1 MDIELTVKQSQMFE
15 TTAHEVFG
23 GGSASGGKTFL
34 NKVLAIAIAEQVP
47 GAQIAILRNT
57 SKNLKKNYFMGA
69 MSIPLMLRDQIK
81 SGAVKI
87 NYTDLVVSWDTG
99 SVIHFMHA
107 EHVETTIDNLTGLE
121 FVLVI
126 GDEAGLLD
134 SRIINHAKSRLRI
147 GSLKIADE
155 FWRARLPRLQLT
167 SNPSGIS
174 HTYLKQTY
182 IDPATPGQEFTDE
195 NGTRKLFIPF
205 GARENPHIDYEAYER
220 QLLAMGDAV
229 KYKQLAL
236 GDWDAGE
243 GSYFGDAFKRA
254 KNVVPDF
261 APPKDWT
268 YLRGYDA
275 GYASPF
281 GYVIVARVRGQ
292 NSVTAYDGRVLYFP
306 NDSMVVY
313 REWYGYDGKDMN
325 TGIMKPQKLTH
336 ADVAR
341 MMKAKE
347 EDWGLKG
354 RVRPG
359 RADWKIW
366 EAELNVYD
374 DYKKEGIT
382 FVKADKAKGSRVS
395 GALKMRQM
403 MFAAHAEPIEQPALF
418 FVDKCVH
425 CIATIP
431 TLPSHPDNPD
441 DVATDN
447 VPDHLYDA
455 LRYNVASKQ
464 QTIGAMA
471 VKGL

>member
-1 MDIELTVKQSQMFE
+1 MDIQLTPKQTLMF
-15 TTAHEVFG
+15 TSTAHELFG

-57 SKNLKKNYFMGA
+57 SKNLKKNYFMGS
-69 MSIPLMLRDQIK
+69 MSIPMMLKDQIK
-81 SGAVKI
+81 AGTVKI
-87 NYTDLVVSWDTG
+87 NYTDLVVSWESG

-134 SRIINHAKSRLRI
+134 SRIISHAKSRLRI
-147 GSLKIADE
+147 GSLKIENE
-155 FWRARLPRLQLT
+155 FWKARLPRLQLT

-182 IDPATPGQEFTDE
+182 IDPAIPGQEFTDE

-220 QLLAMGDAV
+220 QLLAMGDTV

-243 GSYFGDAFKRA
+243 GAYFGDAFKRN

-261 APPKDWT
+261 ALPKDWT
-268 YLRGYDA
+268 VLRGYDA

-281 GYVIVARVRGQ
+281 GYVIIAKVRGQ
-292 NSVTAYDGRVLYFP
+292 NSVTSYDGRNLYFP
-306 NDSMVVY
+306 NDSIVVY

-325 TGIMKPQKLTH
+325 CGIMKPQQLTH
-336 ADVAR
+336 SDVAK

-366 EAELNVYD
+366 ESELNVYE
-374 DYKKEGIT
+374 DYRAQGIT
-382 FVKADKAKGSRVS
+382 FVKADKAKGSRVA

-403 MFAAHAEPIEQPALF
+403 LFAAHSEPIEQPALF

-425 CIATIP
+425 CISTIS
-431 TLPSHPDNPD
+431 TLPAHPDNLD

-447 VPDHLYDA
+447 VPDHLYDSV
-455 LRYNVASKQ
+455 RYNL
-464 QTIGAMA
+464 
-471 VKGL
+471 VKNQSLTSIPVQGL